1 MKESNLPSLIKL
13 VDKEEAKGG
22 ITFEKLVKKLL
33 IHDSRLKGYRFEMNP
48 KYRRLEI
55 DGLVKEHFPEVEG
68 VVIFQVKRLRSSAR
82 LGATSYQVRKIFQH
96 VVNSRAIFSAY
107 ILVSPE
113 DLTAEQEEW
122 LAKLRKTH
130 NLDLR
135 NYGQAK
141 IMELL
146 EQYPALEKYYYGKY
160 IKTVPQDYNL
170 LAQDYCTA
178 VVDTIKDVEF
188 IGLPT
193 AQYQKRDLLKK
204 TELSK
209 VYIPL
214 KFRAYEGH
222 LRTKELSVI
231 KDQFKRLVI
240 LGDPGAGK
248 STLTKYLALDSC
260 RKDNDIESEAREDK
274 IAFIIPLSDFV
285 GVKRTKSR
293 SFDFVDY
300 LKFTAD
306 NHYYFDN
313 IDRDFFVAMLEL
325 GKALVI
331 FDGLDEIASE
341 NWRSEVV
348 KDIERFAD
356 DYPDNSIWVTSRT
369 FGYKKTTGFKHA
381 DFRHFYLMP
390 ISPGQVEMFIRNWY
404 EIQIPTATH
413 KEEKIKT
420 LQKTLSIVPYMH
432 WFKKNPL
439 FLTLL
444 AILNQFEEQLPNNR
458 TTLYEKCLELLLRTW
473 PNRKYSA
480 VGKKNP
486 IEEVGINYDKQ
497 LELLSAI
504 AVNIQDRYR
513 DKIKQD
519 IEEGILIPEKELLE
533 ILFEARYDRER
544 MTEDDARKDV
554 KEFLDYIV
562 DRTGFL
568 MEIRKENV
576 GEDTIKHFSFIHRSF
591 REYLYARSRS
601 KDAGLSEK
609 EHSDFIVRY
618 MGRPVWQEV
627 ILFYLLLLK
636 EHLNQNTVDRILK
649 TILQAISSQ
658 MKPDNWLVMGMAV
671 RDNIGFDDEAVKRIN
686 SEILKQWFEAP
697 ENRTVYSILQ
707 DIVYFSG
714 KGKILLRK
722 LILSQIIQNNAET
735 AFAAFY
741 LLKQFYHIDDNILE
755 LLECHKDKD
764 NLLSYMPIYRN
775 EAIISRLLDKNVNES
790 HWVRYYNTISDK
802 ILDTLERVIAYQMGD
817 YELKGFILS
826 SWGEILE
833 IFRQRCLFL
842 ADHKKE
848 LNGEKS
854 SPVNLD
860 YSYVALGFEADR
872 ISLPLRLFKQFVL
885 NPRNIDLVRITD
897 SFFIS
902 QDRAIH
908 IQGSH
913 EYLVNWAKDVLVK
926 IFSAFNQN
934 LPKSKQFNSRE
945 LEHIENRS
953 QLFAKEF
960 VREFSRYLH
969 LPQLFGE
976 EIHLYMLKY
985 LNKGNRFLSESFK
998 KYLSWYFRKEFEQP
1012 PHRGVFSSLFIRRL
1026 SRDISRAFSRYFRYD
1041 LTRDLR
1047 RDLLNSFL
1055 GFVNQDPGSYF
1066 RQDFREYLND
1076 TQSQELKKEI
1086 STIYSKILK
1095 KRLNWDNLSADQ
1107 FELVYKVF
1115 LNEFDQVNL
1124 SLVDHFYIYLY
1135 EYLFNHKF
1143 DISFE
1148 SEDSSGRYLS
1158 KDNIII
1164 VPKTHLPINNP
1175 FMIPFT
1181 FNFILA
1187 GALSHYFI
1195 KLLANLNGRFY
1206 KKPGP
1211 SKDVILEAVEDY
1223 CFNYPFVSYFIH
1235 YSWDYFCEKF
1245 KAQYQYENEH
1255 NSLRLACFIMQAAKL
1270 SLVTDMPCSGDA
1282 WGEILKEAEKS
1293 ESLFV
1298 QISLSLYRLCN
1309 HIETAKESGLL
1320 EKLLEKFK
1328 TNYPGYYSL
1337 IGFSS

>member
-1 MKESNLPSLIKL
+1 MEKSKLPSLIEL

-55 DGLVKEHFPEVEG
+55 DGLVKEHYPGVEG
-68 VVIFQVKRLRSSAR
+68 VVIFHFRRLGSSAR
-82 LGATSYQVRKIFQH
+82 QGAVSYQVRRIFQH

-135 NYGQAK
+135 HYGKAK

-146 EQYPALEKYYYGKY
+146 GQYPALEKYYYGKY
-160 IKTVPQDYNL
+160 IKTVPQGYNL
-170 LAQDYCTA
+170 LAQDYCAA

-193 AQYQKRDLLKK
+193 AQYRKRDLLKK

-209 VYIPL
+209 VFIPL
-214 KFRAYEGH
+214 QFRAYEGH
-222 LRTKELSVI
+222 SRTKELSEI

-260 RKDNDIESEAREDK
+260 RKDNDIESEARKDK
-274 IAFIIPLSDFV
+274 IPFIIPLSDFV
-285 GVKRTKSR
+285 GVKKTKSR

-306 NHYYFDN
+306 NHYHFHN
-313 IDRDFFVAMLEL
+313 IDKDFFIAMLEL

-356 DYPDNSIWVTSRT
+356 DYPDPSIWVTSRT
-369 FGYKKTTGFKHA
+369 FGYKKTVGFKHT

-390 ISPGQVEMFIRNWY
+390 ISTEQAEMFIRNWY
-404 EIQIPTATH
+404 EIQISTATL
-413 KEEKIKT
+413 KEEKIKA
-420 LQKTLSIVPYMH
+420 LQKTLSIVPYMQ
-432 WFKKNPL
+432 WLKKNPL
-439 FLTLL
+439 LLTLL

-486 IEEVGINYDKQ
+486 MEELGINYEKQ

-504 AVNIQDRYR
+504 AVNIQDRYQ

-519 IEEGILIPEKELLE
+519 EEEGILISEKELLE

-544 MTEDDARKDV
+544 MTEDEARNYV
-554 KEFLDYIV
+554 KEFLNYIV
-562 DRTGFL
+562 DRAGFL
-568 MEIRKENV
+568 VEIRKEKV
-576 GEDTIKHFSFIHRSF
+576 GEDTIRHFSFIHRSF

-609 EHSDFIVRY
+609 DHSDFISRY
-618 MGRPVWQEV
+618 MGKPVWQEV

-636 EHLNQNTVDRILK
+636 EHLNQNSVDLILK
-649 TILQAISSQ
+649 TVFQALSSEK
-658 MKPDNWLVMGMAV
+658 KPDNWLVMGMAL

-697 ENRTVYSILQ
+697 EDRTVYSILQ
-707 DIVYFSG
+707 DIVNFSG
-714 KGKILLRK
+714 KGKVLLRK
-722 LILSQIIQNNAET
+722 FILDHIIQNNAKT

-741 LLKQFYHIDDNILE
+741 LLKQFYPIDDNILQLIE
-755 LLECHKDKD
+755 NHREKDD
-764 NLLSYMPIYRN
+764 LLSYLTIYRN
-775 EAIISRLLDKNVNES
+775 EAIVSRLLDKNMNES
-790 HWVRYYNTISDK
+790 HWMKYYNTISDK
-802 ILDTLERVIAYQMGD
+802 IPDTLDRIIAYQMGE
-817 YELKGFILS
+817 YESKGFIIS
-826 SWGEILE
+826 SWGKILE
-833 IFRQRCLFL
+833 IFRQRCFFL

-854 SPVNLD
+854 SPLKLD
-860 YSYVALGFEADR
+860 FSYVDLGFEADR
-872 ISLPLRLFKQFVL
+872 ISHPLRLFKQFVL
-885 NPRNIDLVRITD
+885 DLRNLDIIRITD

-908 IQGSH
+908 IQGNH
-913 EYLVNWAKDVLVK
+913 EYLVSWAKDVLLK

-934 LPKSKQFNSRE
+934 LPKSRQFNSIE
-945 LEHIENRS
+945 LEHIENQS
-953 QLFAKEF
+953 QLFAVEF
-960 VREFSRYLH
+960 VQEFSQYLH
-969 LPQLFGE
+969 RPRLFGE
-976 EIHLYMLKY
+976 EVHRYMLKY

-998 KYLSWYFRKEFEQP
+998 RYLSWYFRREFEQP
-1012 PHRGVFSSLFIRRL
+1012 PHRGIFSPIFVRKF
-1026 SRDISRAFSRYFRYD
+1026 SRDLGKAFIRYFRHD

-1047 RDLLNSFL
+1047 RDLVNSFL
-1055 GFVNQDPGSYF
+1055 GFVNQYPGNYF
-1066 RQDFREYLND
+1066 RQDFLEYLND
-1076 TQSQELKKEI
+1076 TQSQELKKMI
-1086 STIYSKILK
+1086 STLYSEKHK
-1095 KRLNWDNLSADQ
+1095 KRLNWDNLSVDQ
-1107 FELVYKVF
+1107 VELVYKLF
-1115 LNEFDQVNL
+1115 LNEFDQDNL
-1124 SLVDHFYIYLY
+1124 VFVDRFYIYLY

-1158 KDNIII
+1158 KDNITI

-1181 FNFILA
+1181 FNFILS
-1187 GALSHYFI
+1187 GAVNHYFI
-1195 KLLANLNGRFY
+1195 KLLANLNEKFY
-1206 KKPGP
+1206 GKPEP
-1211 SKDVILEAVEDY
+1211 SKDALLEAVEDY
-1223 CFNYPFVSYFIH
+1223 SFNYPFVSYFIH

-1245 KAQYQYENEH
+1245 KTQYQYQNAL
-1255 NSLRLACFIMQAAKL
+1255 NSFRLACFIMHAAKV

-1282 WGEILKEAEKS
+1282 WDEILKEAEKS

-1298 QISLSLYRLCN
+1298 QISLSFYRLCN
-1309 HIETAKESGLL
+1309 HIDTAKESELL

-1328 TNYPGYYSL
+1328 TNYPRYYSL